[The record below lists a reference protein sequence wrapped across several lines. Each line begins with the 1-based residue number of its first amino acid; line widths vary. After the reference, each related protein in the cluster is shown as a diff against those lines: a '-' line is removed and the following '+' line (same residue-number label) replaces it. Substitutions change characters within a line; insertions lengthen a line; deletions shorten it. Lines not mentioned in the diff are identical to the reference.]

1 MGKHEGDLQI
11 AFTVT
16 SNIQIMKRELTS
28 GKIRVL
34 LFNFLKY
41 GAWKRSFSALFY
53 VKDFC

>member
-28 GKIRVL
+28 GKIRFL
-34 LFNFLKY
+34 LFKFLKY
-41 GAWKRSFSALFY
+41 GAWKRSFSAQFY
-53 VKDFC
+53 V